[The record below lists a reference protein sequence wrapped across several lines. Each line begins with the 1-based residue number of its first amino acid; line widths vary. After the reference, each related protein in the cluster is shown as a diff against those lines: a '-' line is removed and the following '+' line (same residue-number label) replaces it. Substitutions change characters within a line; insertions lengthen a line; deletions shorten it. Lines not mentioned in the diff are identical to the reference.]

1 MPRRTAKY
9 GLQGQPGQQAAKA
22 INTIEALN
30 KELDA
35 VSRLGYGRAVGEAEE
50 GVGAIAVAIRQG
62 KDVVGT
68 MSVAAPLT
76 RLTDERV
83 AEILPLLVR
92 AASDM
97 EIAW

>member
-1 MPRRTAKY
+1 
-9 GLQGQPGQQAAKA
+9 
-22 INTIEALN
+22 
-30 KELDA
+30 
-35 VSRLGYGRAVGEAEE
+35 
-50 GVGAIAVAIRQG
+50 VGAIAVAIRQG